1 MASKIKMHSF
11 TDGTHIETPSGLV
24 VPKHSLNNVSLAD
37 QVETRLNCDVLRH
50 KDLRRLR
57 QLIPRIVAYC
67 KRYNQDWIFMI
78 AGGEGSGKS
87 NIGLQLAHIVDPEFE
102 LANQMVYSFAEEYS
116 YLEFIKNFKDKPFR
130 AVVFDEA
137 VTALFSREHQKAE
150 VRDAIKIF
158 NMNRQLNHFS
168 ILIIPSFWSLDVDI
182 RERRA
187 RSFIYVFQNEH
198 NFGRYY
204 AYYSRKKIPLIS
216 TNDMARKTFLSSTLF
231 MQTVNPNYVE
241 RFKRMPA
248 SIESK
253 YLVMKRDYFEE
264 MMDDMNTKW
273 MKDEEEEKKDES
285 KVKTKR

>member
-1 MASKIKMHSF
+1 MVSEIMHSF
-11 TDGTHIETPSGLV
+11 TDGTHVKTPSGIV
-24 VPKHSLNNVSLAD
+24 VPKGSSLNAVSLAE
-37 QVETRLNCDVLRH
+37 QVEMRLNCDVLKH

-57 QLIPRIVAYC
+57 QIIPKVTAYC

-87 NIGLQLAHIVDPEFE
+87 NIGLQLASIIDPEFD
-102 LANQMVYSFAEEYS
+102 LSTQMVYSFAQEYS
-116 YLEFIKNFKDKPFR
+116 YLNFIHEFKDKPFR

-168 ILIIPSFWSLDVDI
+168 ILIVPSFWSLDVDI

-187 RSFIYVFQNEH
+187 RTFIYVFQNEY

-231 MQTVNPNYVE
+231 MKTVTPNYVE

-248 SIESK
+248 ELESK
-253 YLVMKRDYFEE
+253 HLVMKRDYFED
-264 MMDDMNTKW
+264 MMVDMNTKW
-273 MKDEEEEKKDES
+273 QKEDNEK
-285 KVKTKR
+285 